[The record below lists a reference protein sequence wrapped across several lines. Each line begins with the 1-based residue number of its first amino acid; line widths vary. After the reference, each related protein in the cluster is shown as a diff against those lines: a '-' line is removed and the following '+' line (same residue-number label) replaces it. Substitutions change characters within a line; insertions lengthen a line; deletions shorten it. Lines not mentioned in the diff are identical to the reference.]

1 MTFESGRRIKLFP
14 VLAFITFGVEV
25 AWFLLWKHTS
35 NPQGFT
41 TGALWGCFGSA
52 VLILVVFFFEVLSR
66 VAGCITVLTLTAWS
80 WPQRLLFGLA
90 ALLAGP
96 YFLVGFWIFSLN
108 SDLSP

>member
-52 VLILVVFFFEVLSR
+52 VLLLVVFFFWFF
-66 VAGCITVLTLTAWS
+66 A
-80 WPQRLLFGLA
+80 
-90 ALLAGP
+90 
-96 YFLVGFWIFSLN
+96 
-108 SDLSP
+108 DLRGE